1 MNRHLRDQQAP
12 CLFIPNFDGSC
23 LATQALHVFLHAAC
37 PHQPVLF
44 FSFQAIQLSISL
56 PEALV
61 VSCSLLVECK
71 SRSCDRRH
79 NASPSVLHWLCTPTL
94 IQGTIAKTGATD
106 RVYSGCKPI
115 APDAAVRN
123 IPPGKES
130 RDAPAPGAEGASH
143 RVQLLHAEVQRVHER
158 VQMHPLFSFILGFY
172 DRLSG
177 IRFRLC
183 GIPNECISGVLSGNH
198 LLGRRPRHSYPPSI
212 IELPVIPADGHGMTQ
227 EQLQIG
233 VHTIVHPMH
242 H

>member
-1 MNRHLRDQQAP
+1 MQFLTIPNLGRFDFCIIPMTRNQKNRH
-12 CLFIPNFDGSC
+12 
-23 LATQALHVFLHAAC
+23 
-37 PHQPVLF
+37 
-44 FSFQAIQLSISL
+44 QLCIK
-56 PEALV
+56 V
-61 VSCSLLVECK
+61 GVQG
-71 SRSCDRRH
+71 
-79 NASPSVLHWLCTPTL
+79 WLCTPTL

>member
-1 MNRHLRDQQAP
+1 MILGSYAP
-12 CLFIPNFDGSC
+12 KPSSRIISMYCLESKKCRTF
-23 LATQALHVFLHAAC
+23 A
-37 PHQPVLF
+37 
-44 FSFQAIQLSISL
+44 SL
-56 PEALV
+56 TCE
-61 VSCSLLVECK
+61 

-183 GIPNECISGVLSGNH
+183 GIIRFRLCGIPNECISGVLSGNH

>member
-1 MNRHLRDQQAP
+1 MA
-12 CLFIPNFDGSC
+12 
-23 LATQALHVFLHAAC
+23 
-37 PHQPVLF
+37 
-44 FSFQAIQLSISL
+44 SL
-56 PEALV
+56 PVAAGEAVPETVLPLCHHRG
-61 VSCSLLVECK
+61 VSAPRK
-71 SRSCDRRH
+71 SAKGIGPWGLCPQTPEVYRLFLRGSATGIGFRTAKR
-79 NASPSVLHWLCTPTL
+79 NEKERYRMASPPRKPAGARVAPQRCPILRLLTVIVYHLLPLFSTVQYSIVLDMGSTL
-94 IQGTIAKTGATD
+94 
-106 RVYSGCKPI
+106 
-115 APDAAVRN
+115 
-123 IPPGKES
+123 
-130 RDAPAPGAEGASH
+130 
-143 RVQLLHAEVQRVHER
+143 QRVHER